1 MFVVVLKTSLTGKT
15 CSVQAVVLTERSGT
29 VCVRLCVYLCVCARA
44 REAAFS
50 SAGLYVYLWAV
61 FSVSSHQSVSDVVK
75 MTATEHTLP

>member
-29 VCVRLCVYLCVCARA
+29 VCVYLCVCALA